1 MQRKGVQMRTS
12 DKLRNLSFDEE
23 QLATGVFEDSLPA
36 SKRIFVADGLGPLP
50 YLDRPYTEE
59 LARMFVVNV
68 GPDYYPDLTGHENYG
83 FGAAANLL
91 IHELTHVWQY
101 YHGYSVMFRSLWANT
116 GGKKY
121 LYTIEDSDA
130 WDDFNVEQQ
139 AALVED
145 WFDGRSSRTDK
156 RFVFIEKIFRAG
168 VTGGFWADA
177 KDSMLVTMPLE
188 KLRTFEP

>member
-1 MQRKGVQMRTS
+1 MRAGT
-12 DKLRNLSFDEE
+12 KLRNLSFDERD
-23 QLATGVFEDSLPA
+23 LAKGVFDDSLPA
-36 SKRIFVADGLGPLP
+36 WERIFVTDGLGPLP
-50 YLDRPYTEE
+50 GLDRPYTEE

-68 GPDYYPDLTGHENYG
+68 GPDYYPDLTGKVNYG
-83 FGAAANLL
+83 FGTASNLL

-116 GGKKY
+116 GGKQY
-121 LYTIEDSDA
+121 SYTIEDSDA

-139 AALVED
+139 AHLVED
-145 WFDGRSSRTDK
+145 WFDRRSSRTDK
-156 RFVFIEKIFRAG
+156 RFVFIEKIIRAG

-177 KDSMLVTMPLE
+177 KDSVLATMPLE